1 MILQEFNKSPSDKIK
16 ELNTLLRE
24 QFGFSLSRKTPSKKQ
39 LEKLHENAQSALATL
54 RSGGKKFQLDPDY
67 AKFLCIRDLSQT
79 MMESGMYAESPAYTQ
94 MCGYVN
100 ETVKDLMDSGYT
112 AEEACSECM
121 NRYRQDSRYAYDD
134 EFVLPIV
141 LRAAKDYVREYG
153 HHGTGQRLEELEED
167 SLQPAASAGLVRR
180 IAKESGIRMESM
192 HSLDEIDLK
201 LEQYARTTG
210 KTRGAVIEFLES
222 LDDKKLSAGIQ
233 MFDRKLA
240 ETNAFIAARR
250 DAIKKGKKEFKIDGE
265 TYPVTGADSA
275 EVKSIRES
283 AVKEKSTS
291 QAQQKAAGAA
301 LAAKRGDAPKSKL
314 RGASKEMM
322 DMSMDDLE
330 DFASTKHKG
339 LPKKKTNEDRDYKD
353 YNDAVEDVASAIFYR
368 LRVSHQDQIKSVP
381 TSEVQRAVFDVAERR
396 AEDEVDEL
404 GSSDVSILV
413 DEVLGELGINNKTN
427 EDAGSYSS
435 DKDYKAEKQND
446 GTYTVWTV
454 SFGDKQDM
462 VKDGLTKQ
470 SAKKL
475 IDKLYAEDLGIIETK
490 QETNENYLSLDDM
503 MIAEDVDIEQAE
515 VVIAVRALVSDLQ
528 DHVERLGRMV
538 NEELPAI
545 ADQVRTEMGAD
556 QAQSFLDSTTELLS
570 TQLEATRT
578 AKEGMDQAVGML
590 TGEEIGG
597 LGDTGE
603 LGGDDLDMDI
613 DDDLGLD
620 DEISDNIDAASGPED
635 EPLGRAKI

>member
-79 MMESGMYAESPAYTQ
+79 MMESGMYAESPAYNK

-167 SLQPAASAGLVRR
+167 SLQPAPSAGLVRR

-201 LEQYARTTG
+201 LEQYARATG

-250 DAIKKGKKEFKIDGE
+250 DAIKQGKKEFKIDGE
-265 TYPVTGADSA
+265 TYPVTGADKQ

-283 AVKEKSTS
+283 SVEENKRAIKEGTW
-291 QAQQKAAGAA
+291 A
-301 LAAKRGDAPKSKL
+301 LPDNEADASKL
-314 RGASKEMM
+314 IKVLSKPLPASKAPNVLYDLIGDDALFDEIGNIAEEEPNADVRPTVIYIIEEMLKM
-322 DMSMDDLE
+322 GN
-330 DFASTKHKG
+330 FTKSQSG
-339 LPKKKTNEDRDYKD
+339 VLLKKVLDRVNPDSVNEDRDHND
-353 YNDAVEDVASAIFYR
+353 YQDDVEAVASAIFYR
-368 LRVSHQDQIKSVP
+368 LRARHQDEIKSVP

-396 AEDEVDEL
+396 AEHAVDEL

-413 DEVLGELGINNKTN
+413 DEVLG
-427 EDAGSYSS
+427 
-435 DKDYKAEKQND
+435 
-446 GTYTVWTV
+446 
-454 SFGDKQDM
+454 
-462 VKDGLTKQ
+462 
-470 SAKKL
+470 
-475 IDKLYAEDLGIIETK
+475 DLGLKESSM
-490 QETNENYLSLDDM
+490 QENYLSLDDM